1 MSRRKI
7 ARVERW
13 NEGGGLK
20 KTEQVRKRP
29 DGNKRIVLYS
39 SRNVEG

>member
-13 NEGGGLK
+13 NEGGGMK
-20 KTEQVRKRP
+20 KTEQVRKRS